1 MIETIYKSE
10 LKRRQSYTADRAEH
24 IPPERDYVELTYE
37 DGRAS
42 VVAYESSA
50 EHFDFTEFVSKE
62 EMAPEVACDR
72 ARDAAERLRINLV
85 VIPDGIDSFE

>member
-10 LKRRQSYTADRAEH
+10 LKRRQSSKADRDEH

-37 DGRAS
+37 DGRAT
-42 VVAYESSA
+42 VVAYEGSS
-50 EHFDFTEFVSKE
+50 EHFDFTDFVSKE
-62 EMAPEVACDR
+62 EMTPEVACDR

-85 VIPDGIDSFE
+85 VIPDGIDAID